1 MTSWTVPYWLPELVD
16 RDATFAAIKASRPED
31 RLAAI
36 VAASQH
42 RLDFVQTA
50 KLDRYLQSA
59 LAELPE
65 PAGLPKVRLG
75 WLGSSTLEHLLP
87 AARIAC
93 LRRGLL
99 LESYLAPYD
108 QYRQELL
115 DPESGLAR
123 FRPHAVLLSLDH
135 EHVGVSAPLDAS
147 PGDVAAQVQQRSTE
161 LRTLWRV
168 AAEKLG
174 CTVIQQTIPNLA
186 PQLFGS
192 FDSAVPGTAFS
203 IIDQLNRALVSDA
216 ARARVPVLDLASWAA
231 RLGHDAWFDP
241 VRWFQAKQLVSPI
254 LAPMYGDLVARILG
268 AIRGRSRKCLVLDL
282 DNTLWG
288 GVVGDDG
295 VDRLVLGYG
304 TAAGEAFA
312 SFQRHAQR
320 LRARGIVLAVCS
332 KNDRAVAESAFAN
345 YPEMVLRRDDFAV
358 FVANWNDKAS
368 NLRRIADDLNLGL
381 DALVFFDDNPAER
394 ALVRAELPM
403 VAVPEVPDD
412 PAYFVRTLEDAGYFE
427 AVSFTSDDLSRAQQ
441 YQDNGR
447 RVQAMESATDMDSF
461 LRSLSM
467 TLTIGRVDA
476 QSLPRVTQLINKTNQ
491 FNVTTRRYSEAEL
504 QAFVGEPANIALHF
518 RLADRFGDS
527 GLIAVVL
534 ARPDTPERYVVDTL
548 LMSCRVLGRGVELA
562 VLNALVA
569 LAGQHGA
576 RELLGEYLPTARN
589 GMVAD
594 LYPRLGFAPMSRDEG
609 SGATRW
615 SLQLDRFIPH
625 STFITPR
632 EATREATR
640 EPT

>member
-1 MTSWTVPYWLPELVD
+1 VTSWTLPHWLPELAD
-16 RDATFAAIKASRPED
+16 REATFAAIKASSPKD

-42 RLDFVQTA
+42 RLDFVQTG
-50 KLDRYLQSA
+50 KLDRILQST
-59 LAELPE
+59 LAELPD
-65 PAGLPKVRLG
+65 PPGLHKLRLG

-87 AARIAC
+87 SARIAA

-108 QYRQELL
+108 QYRQELF
-115 DPESGLAR
+115 DAESALAK
-123 FRPHAVLLSLDH
+123 FRPHVVLLSLDH
-135 EHVGVSAPLDAS
+135 EHVAVSAPLDAP
-147 PGDVAAQVQQRSTE
+147 PGDVAAQVQHNVAE

-168 AAEKLG
+168 AADRLG

-186 PQLFGS
+186 PRLFGS
-192 FDSAVPGTAFS
+192 FDGAVAGTLFS
-203 IIDQLNRALVSDA
+203 VIDQLNRALVSEA

-231 RLGHDAWFDP
+231 RLGHDTWFDP

-312 SFQRHAQR
+312 SFQRHVRQ
-320 LRARGIVLAVCS
+320 LRSRGIVLAVCS
-332 KNDRAVAESAFAN
+332 KNDREVAEAAFAAH
-345 YPEMVLRRDDFAV
+345 PEMVLERDDFAA
-358 FVANWNDKAS
+358 FVANWDDKAS
-368 NLRRIADDLNLGL
+368 NLRRIADDLSLGL
-381 DALVFFDDNPAER
+381 DSLVFFDDNPAER

-427 AVSFTSDDLSRAQQ
+427 AVSFTTEDLSRAQQ

-447 RVQAMESATDMDSF
+447 RVQALESATDMDSF

-467 TLTIGRVDA
+467 VLTVGQVDA

-491 FNVTTRRYSEAEL
+491 FNVTTRRYAEAEL
-504 QAFVGEPANIALHF
+504 RAFVERPASIGLQF
-518 RLADRFGDS
+518 RLADRFGDN
-527 GLIAVVL
+527 GLIAVIL
-534 ARPDTPERYVVDTL
+534 ARAQTPERLVVDTL

-562 VLNALVA
+562 MMNALVA
-569 LAGQHGA
+569 LARRRGV
-576 RELLGEYLPTARN
+576 RELVGEYLPSGRN
-589 GMVAD
+589 AMVAD
-594 LYPRLGFAPMSRDEG
+594 LYHRLGFALSSRDEAG
-609 SGATRW
+609 GATRW
-615 SLQLDRFIPH
+615 SLALDGYTPH
-625 STFITPR
+625 STFITPN
-632 EATREATR
+632 EAT
-640 EPT
+640 